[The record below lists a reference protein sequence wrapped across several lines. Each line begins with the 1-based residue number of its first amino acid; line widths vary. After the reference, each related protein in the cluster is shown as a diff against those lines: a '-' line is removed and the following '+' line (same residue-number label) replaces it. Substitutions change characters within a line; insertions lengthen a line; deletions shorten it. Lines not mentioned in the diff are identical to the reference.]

1 MQSFS
6 SPWRQTGSGKQLRQ
20 QKPSARQPLPRRP
33 RVLRLRPGARRCTI
47 RWTPCQAGP
56 FCGTL
61 FGSTGNETR
70 L

>member
-33 RVLRLRPGARRCTI
+33 SVLRLRPGARRCTT
-47 RWTPCQAGP
+47 RWAPCQAGLV
-56 FCGTL
+56 CGAL
-61 FGSTGNETR
+61 FGSTGIEAR